1 MSVTRTYTVTVVGGN
16 PSNHPYHNFGST
28 NKYAIDGSTATAD
41 VTLYIA
47 ETGTYR
53 FDQSDSSNSG
63 HPLRFSTTANG
74 THSGGS
80 EYTVGVTTNGTPGQS
95 GAYTQIEVAESAPT
109 LYYYCQVHSGMGWTA
124 NTPTEDTWGALN
136 WGTNSWGISSLT
148 VGWGADPFNDSASTW
163 GDVGDE
169 IISPSGFA
177 ITSSLGSPTVSAEV
191 NKGWGQDTW
200 GNETW
205 GQSGLS
211 VELTAPDAIQSNVS
225 ANAWNDATWGRGQGW
240 GIFSLAVADVMGLTG
255 VSSTSGVGSV
265 SHVISATFTL
275 TGVSAT
281 LSVGSIDPTEQVV
294 GLAGQAVTP
303 AVGSLSPADVMGL
316 TGVSA
321 TSNVGSISI
330 GSSPIV
336 NLSGQQATMSV
347 GSIDPLAIV
356 QGLTGQ
362 SITSAVGS
370 VTVADLVLG
379 ISGQSATASVA
390 GFGTATG
397 FGIQAYSD
405 VDTGS
410 NISYSD
416 VATGSNITYS
426 DVA

>member
-1 MSVTRTYTVTVVGGN
+1 MSVTRTYTVTVAATDSG
-16 PSNHPYHNFGST
+16 
-28 NKYAIDGSTATAD
+28 NKYVIDGVQQD
-41 VTLYIA
+41 TLYLA
-47 ETGTYR
+47 EIGTYR

-63 HPLRFSTTANG
+63 HPLRFSTTSG
-74 THSGGS
+74 GGHSGGS
-80 EYTVGVTTNGTPGQS
+80 EYTTGVTTNGTPGSS
-95 GAYTQIEVAESAPT
+95 GAYTQIEVAVDAPT
-109 LYYYCQVHSGMGWTA
+109 LYYYCTVHSGMGGTA
-124 NTPTEDTWGALN
+124 NTPAANTWGALN
-136 WGTNSWGISSLT
+136 WNDNRWGAESAIILGWGGSSWNDGEWNDLGDRTVTLTGQAATVSLGELEVFPEQGWGRDTWNFEAWGISGLT
-148 VGWGADPFNDSASTW
+148 
-163 GDVGDE
+163 
-169 IISPSGFA
+169 
-177 ITSSLGSPTVSAEV
+177 
-191 NKGWGQDTW
+191 
-200 GNETW
+200 
-205 GQSGLS
+205 
-211 VELTAPDAIQSNVS
+211 VELTAPDAMTSNVGAS
-225 ANAWNDATWGRGQGW
+225 GWGNASWGDNGW
-240 GIFSLAVADVMGLTG
+240 GIFTLSPADVMGLTG
-255 VSSTSGVGSV
+255 VSSTSAVGSV
-265 SHVISATFTL
+265 SHVIDATFTP

-281 LSVGSIDPTEQVV
+281 LSVGSIDPTQEVV
-294 GLAGQAVTP
+294 GLTGQAVTP

-330 GSSPIV
+330 GSSPVV
-336 NLSGQQATMSV
+336 NLTGQQATVSV

-362 SITSAVGS
+362 SFSASVGS

-390 GFGTATG
+390 AFGTATG